1 MNKVSNSEREVTGIL
16 FICMGNIC
24 RSPLAEGIFQH
35 KLSECGLQDQYIV
48 DSAGTGDWHAGDLA
62 DPRMRATALRHGI
75 DLKSRARQVNT
86 SDFVRFD
93 MLLAMDRNNY
103 LHLSDMAQDEGQKER
118 VHMMRAFDSDA
129 KQDLDIP
136 DPYFGGDK
144 GFEDVFHM
152 LNRSCEK
159 LLNFLENK

>member
-1 MNKVSNSEREVTGIL
+1 
-16 FICMGNIC
+16 
-24 RSPLAEGIFQH
+24 
-35 KLSECGLQDQYIV
+35 
-48 DSAGTGDWHAGDLA
+48 
-62 DPRMRATALRHGI
+62 HGI

-86 SDFVRFD
+86 IDFVKFD
-93 MLLAMDRNNY
+93 MLLAMDCNNY
-103 LHLSDMAQDEGQKER
+103 SHLSDMAQDEGQKER
-118 VHMMRAFDSDA
+118 VYMMRAFDSDA